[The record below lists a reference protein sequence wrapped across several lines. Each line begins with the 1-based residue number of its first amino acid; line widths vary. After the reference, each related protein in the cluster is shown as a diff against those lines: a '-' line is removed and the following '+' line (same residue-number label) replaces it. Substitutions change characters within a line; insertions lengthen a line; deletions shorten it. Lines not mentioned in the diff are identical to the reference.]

1 MIKYSSFYKN
11 WPGFLVLFFFGI
23 WTPMLENASLNL
35 TDIHFIEMYLL
46 YKKCLILS
54 TTKAQYKC

>member
-1 MIKYSSFYKN
+1 
-11 WPGFLVLFFFGI
+11 
-23 WTPMLENASLNL
+23 MLENALLNL

-54 TTKAQYKC
+54 TTKAQMQVQMLLI